1 MPHKGL
7 FTQGAVILFESSP
20 SLDALEAALSDF
32 EIGARRD
39 ASGEWTMSGPSLL
52 LPYRPDA
59 NGAVAVDVVSRPW
72 PDHMGD
78 PKDES
83 TLFGAWSMGHFGP
96 GSFPGGLR
104 RAIENCWHWE
114 HGPAVA
120 ERHTSFVRVR
130 TSYAFGAGP
139 DDPVIPAEYDPL
151 AELLFSTAVSRA
163 VLNTPGALCY
173 FNPNGEMLHC
183 AEAID
188 RGLVEHHKSGAV
200 PQDLWCNV
208 RMVRLSDHEPW
219 MLMDTVGMDQL
230 DRIDQEAIF
239 TDAYDP
245 SQVAGFLRSTADYLL
260 QRGPVIKNGDTASGP
275 GDIDWQARNFSEPIY
290 LPPRDVM
297 RWVPLDGVEPP
308 GALVGDTP
316 TVH

>member
-1 MPHKGL
+1 MPNKGF
-7 FTQGAVILFESSP
+7 FTQGAVILFESLP
-20 SLDALEAALSDF
+20 ALDALESALSEF
-32 EIGARRD
+32 EIRGRRD
-39 ASGEWTMSGPSLL
+39 ASDEWAMSGPSLL

-59 NGAVAVDVVSRPW
+59 NGAVAVDVVSRAW

-78 PKDES
+78 PENEAM
-83 TLFGAWSMGHFGP
+83 LFGAWSMGHFGP
-96 GSFPGGLR
+96 GAFPGGLQ
-104 RAIENCWHWE
+104 RAVQNCWHWE
-114 HGPAVA
+114 GAPAVA
-120 ERHTSFVRVR
+120 QRHTSFVRIR

-139 DDPVIPAEYDPL
+139 DDPVIPPEYDPL

-173 FNPNGEMLHC
+173 FNPNGEMLHS

-188 RGLVEHHKSGAV
+188 RGLGEHRETGTV

-208 RMVRLSDHEPW
+208 RMLRLADHEPW

-230 DRIDQEAIF
+230 DRVDHEAIF

-245 SQVAGFLRSTADYLL
+245 SHVAGFLRSVADYIL
-260 QRGPVIKNGDTASGP
+260 QRGPVIRDGHTASGP
-275 GDIDWQARNFSEPIY
+275 GDVDWQARNFSEPIY
-290 LPPRDVM
+290 QPPRDVM
-297 RWVPLDGVEPP
+297 RWLPLDGVEPP
-308 GALVGDTP
+308 GALVGDAE